1 MAFEPLFFGKAG
13 GDDGDMRGFAT
24 DQQQADFTAPEK
36 VVATA
41 EVGFQMPNA
50 GNGRGFCLTSM
61 LYKIGFISR

>member
-1 MAFEPLFFGKAG
+1 
-13 GDDGDMRGFAT
+13 MRGFAT
-24 DQQQADFTAPEK
+24 DQQQADLTAPEK